1 MLDWKKYHNGG
12 NQVADVK
19 VALMTGTG
27 QGIGKGCAIEMAKA
41 GYKVSLMSPST
52 RSLELAEE
60 LGGIGRQ
67 GSVMDKVD
75 LQAMVDAT
83 LEAYGR
89 IDAVVSNMGHG
100 GGVPD
105 AIKTVGFDPEFEG
118 PLLELTD
125 ELWHESLDMY
135 VLSVVKIARIVT
147 PIMIGQGG
155 GSFVNISSMNT
166 VEPRAPYPM
175 SMLRGALHSFAKL
188 FGDRYARHNINMN
201 NLMPGFCENVN
212 LSEPARQSI
221 PAQRPAT
228 FAEIGQACVF
238 LASDGARYING
249 QSILSDGGMNRAVR

>member
-1 MLDWKKYHNGG
+1 M
-12 NQVADVK
+12 ADVK

-52 RSLELAEE
+52 RSKALAEE
-60 LGGIGRQ
+60 LGGIGFQ
-67 GSVMDKVD
+67 GSVLDEAD
-75 LQAMVDAT
+75 LQTMVDET
-83 LEAYGR
+83 LHTYGR

-100 GGVPD
+100 GGVPE
-105 AIKTVGFDPEFEG
+105 AIKTVGFDPEFDG
-118 PLLELTD
+118 PLLELPDT
-125 ELWHESLDMY
+125 LWHESLDMY
-135 VLSVVKIARIVT
+135 VLNVVKLARIIT
-147 PIMIGQGG
+147 PVMIEQGG

-212 LSEPARQSI
+212 LSELARQSI

-249 QSILSDGGMNRAVR
+249 QNILSDGGMNRAVR